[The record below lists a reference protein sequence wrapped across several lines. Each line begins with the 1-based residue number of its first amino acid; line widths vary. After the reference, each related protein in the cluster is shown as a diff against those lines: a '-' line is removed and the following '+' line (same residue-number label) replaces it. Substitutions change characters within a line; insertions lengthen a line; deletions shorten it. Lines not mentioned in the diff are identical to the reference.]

1 MNRLKKIQLILAIR
15 DIFVLKNK
23 TMLNFVEEK
32 MAIDKETVKKVAFL
46 SRLKIEED
54 KIAATE
60 EEFNKILGWIE
71 QLKEVNTDGVEPLV
85 SVNDCS
91 LQMRE
96 DVVNDGNQAEKVLAN
111 APMKEYG
118 YFGVPKVVE

>member
-1 MNRLKKIQLILAIR
+1 MTRGEN
-15 DIFVLKNK
+15 
-23 TMLNFVEEK
+23 
-32 MAIDKETVKKVAFL
+32 MAIDNDMVKKVAFL

-54 KIAATE
+54 KIEATK

-71 QLKEVNTDGVEPLV
+71 QLSEVDTTGIEPLV

-91 LQMRE
+91 LQMRKDE
-96 DVVNDGNQAEKVLAN
+96 VTDGNQAEQVLSN

>member
-1 MNRLKKIQLILAIR
+1 MTRGEN
-15 DIFVLKNK
+15 
-23 TMLNFVEEK
+23 
-32 MAIDKETVKKVAFL
+32 MAIDNDMVKKVAFL

-54 KIAATE
+54 KIEATK

-71 QLKEVNTDGVEPLV
+71 QLSEVDTTGIEPLV

-91 LQMRE
+91 LKMRKDE
-96 DVVNDGNQAEKVLAN
+96 VTDGNQAEQVLAN